1 MGNVIMHMS
10 THPRLLKDVLT
21 QYKSTFA
28 ALKEL
33 INNSIQANA
42 KKIEINLV
50 PTECDEDSINY
61 HLIDSIQI
69 IDDGDGIPFSQF
81 HERIMKVAT
90 DNKAGGLGIG
100 RFGALQIGR
109 TMYINTIGYES
120 ETKKYTTTS
129 IVLETSLFQN
139 GELQELEIPC
149 ETSETS
155 NPLNTCYEVV
165 ISNLYQ
171 YEQTTKKKNKLS
183 PEFESISNFKQALFE
198 SYPFNIFEGKINFVV
213 NDEELTREQFC
224 IGTPQYKSIVFADAQ
239 GKAHTINFHF
249 YHVNLKEKNISIF
262 FQIDNGGVMTS
273 IAKYQ
278 YVSPWHTPD
287 AGAWYIMID
296 SDIITHD
303 MISNFELIDLGEQN
317 AKAIQELIKEQID
330 NFFRETNI
338 KYKSFIERLSKD
350 PNYPY
355 NSLKTDRE

>member
-1 MGNVIMHMS
+1 MKNVIMHMS

-33 INNSIQANA
+33 INNAIQANA
-42 KKIEINLV
+42 KRVKISLI
-50 PTECDEDSINY
+50 PTDCDKDSINY
-61 HLIDSIQI
+61 HPIDVIKI
-69 IDDGDGIPFSQF
+69 HDDGNGVPFSQF
-81 HERIMKVAT
+81 DDKIMKVAT
-90 DNKAGGLGIG
+90 DNKEGGLGIG

-109 TMYINTIGYES
+109 IMSIYTVGYEI
-120 ETKKYTTTS
+120 ERKVYTTTS
-129 IVLETSLFQN
+129 VVLATSMFQSN
-139 GELQELEIPC
+139 EELQELEIPC

-183 PEFESISNFKQALFE
+183 SEFDSISNFKQALFE

-224 IGTPQYKSIVFADAQ
+224 IGTPQYKSIAFADAQ
-239 GKAHTINFHF
+239 GKGHTINFHF
-249 YHVNLKEKNISIF
+249 YHVNLKEKNINIF
-262 FQIDNGGVMTS
+262 FQIDNRGVMTS

-317 AKAIQELIKEQID
+317 AKAIQELIK
-330 NFFRETNI
+330 RTN
-338 KYKSFIERLSKD
+338 
-350 PNYPY
+350 
-355 NSLKTDRE
+355 